1 MPLAPSSVRRSAVRR
16 AGALAVC
23 LLVASACADDR
34 LSPESE
40 TPATA
45 IPADGAS
52 FYTGAT
58 APGIAFAS
66 FGIDVSLLGTVHT
79 GSIKQPDPSNILPLL
94 SGARSKGARIIVK
107 LSGSDKY
114 YKNADG
120 TFSFTKWKTMV
131 DRFRTVSLGSY
142 ITDGTILGH
151 LLIDEPYLA
160 ARWGGH
166 VIPHATLEAM
176 AKYSKQIWPG
186 MTTIVQATPRWL
198 STSSTT
204 YVYLD
209 AGWGQYTW
217 NMGDAATWI
226 GKEAAAAKTKG
237 LGLIVGL
244 NVLDGGNGTSG
255 LAGTRANRWAMSGTE
270 LKSYGGALLAQ
281 SRACAFAMWQY
292 NSTYYTRSAI
302 ASAMTY
308 LADKARTHVKTSC
321 RQ

>member
-1 MPLAPSSVRRSAVRR
+1 MPLVTSSVRRSALRR
-16 AGALAVC
+16 AGALSLC

-40 TPATA
+40 TPGTA
-45 IPADGAS
+45 SPAGGTAL
-52 FYTGAT
+52 YTGAT

-79 GSIKQPDPSNILPLL
+79 GSIKQPDTSNILSLL
-94 SGARSKGARIIVK
+94 SGARSKGARIVVK
-107 LSGSDKY
+107 LSGNDKY

-120 TFSFTKWKTMV
+120 TFNLTKWKTMV
-131 DRFRTVSLGSY
+131 DRFKTVSIGGY
-142 ITDGTILGH
+142 ITDGTLLGH

-166 VIPHATLEAM
+166 VIPHTTLEAM

-198 STSSTT
+198 ATSTTT

-209 AGWGQYTW
+209 AGWAQYVW
-217 NMGDAATWI
+217 SMGDAATWI
-226 GKEAAAAKTKG
+226 GKESAAAKTKG

-244 NVLDGGNGTSG
+244 NVLDGGNGSSG
-255 LAGTRANRWAMSGTE
+255 IAGTRTNRWAMSGTE

-292 NSTYYTRSAI
+292 NSTYYSRSGI
-302 ASAMTY
+302 SSAMTT

-321 RQ
+321 RL